1 MKTTQDTVV
10 ATFDHHLEAEA
21 AIKALQK
28 AGIDMKALS
37 IIGKDFQ
44 TEEHV
49 LGFYTA
55 NDRMQSWGGRG
66 ALWGS
71 ALGLLFGSAVFFVP
85 AVGPLI
91 VMGPLA
97 GWLAGALE
105 GAVVGGAS
113 GVVAAAL
120 SSVGIEKENS
130 LSYELEVKTGK
141 FLVLVR
147 GTPELVQAARKV
159 LSTTPATRV
168 NEHLHQERNAILGLL
183 SDDEVARVSTAETTA
198 KLAIGD
204 EYVDLEHLS
213 LGVRLATG
221 VATPMGHVLPRKA
234 IHEATWKR
242 ILGQLDASGTRPS
255 SRA

>member
-1 MKTTQDTVV
+1 MTPTEDTVI
-10 ATFDHHLEAEA
+10 ATYDRHVDAET
-21 AIKALQK
+21 AIRALQA
-28 AGIDMKALS
+28 AGIDLRALS

-44 TEEHV
+44 AEEHV

-55 NDRMQSWGGRG
+55 GDRMQTWGGRG

-71 ALGLLFGSAVFFVP
+71 ALGLLFGSAFFFVP

-97 GWLAGALE
+97 GWMVGALE
-105 GAVVGGAS
+105 GAVVGGAT

-120 SSVGIEKENS
+120 SSLGIEKQSS
-130 LSYELEVKTGK
+130 LTYEYELKSGK
-141 FLVLVR
+141 FLVVVR
-147 GTPELVQAARKV
+147 GPPELVQAARKV
-159 LSTTPATRV
+159 LSSTPAARV
-168 NEHLHQERNAILGLL
+168 SEQLYQRRNAILGLL
-183 SDDEVARVSTAETTA
+183 SDDEVARVSTAESA
-198 KLAIGD
+198 SKLAIGD

-221 VATPMGHVLPRKA
+221 VPTPMGQVLPRKA

-242 ILGQLDASGTRPS
+242 ILGEIDKDRPNHTTR
-255 SRA
+255 A